1 MSKTT
6 MQLFQHDKDK
16 LEEKRKELGL
26 ANVAEVLKR
35 LMKHLNKVKS

>member
-1 MSKTT
+1 
-6 MQLFQHDKDK
+6 MQVYQDDKDA

-35 LMKHLNKVKS
+35 LIKHLNKVKS